1 MTLAAEAPFTIGG
14 VIVQPAICSLTIH
27 GRREQIE
34 PKVMQ
39 VLLALHRRKGEVV
52 SRTELHE
59 TCWAGRIVSDDSLNR
74 AMTAIRRL
82 SIQSGP
88 DGFTIKTISKVG
100 YCLEDSSSD
109 RPGAS
114 EIVLAVLPFE
124 SAREVDDSWLSEG
137 MAEGVLETLA
147 RGINIRVIGRSSS
160 FQFRGASKAVS
171 VVKAALGITHV
182 LDGSVQREDDVIRV
196 TVQLV
201 EADRETIV
209 WSDRFD
215 EQGGS
220 FFTLRERVAER
231 VAAALDRTIASSTRP
246 ARVEARAYELYLRG
260 AELARNIDPESQ
272 ARAVALLSEAVES
285 APDLADA
292 WGTLALARAQLAFFD
307 RQSGESR
314 ARASLEAQRA
324 LEIDPGCA
332 SALLVPY
339 VGGPVFD
346 FSEHRMFEVPSP
358 SNHGRAASPDV
369 SFGVQMLEQGRVAE
383 ALDFFGRA
391 ERYDPLFQILIFYHG
406 LALLCDGK
414 TEEGLSKL
422 EHAAARW
429 PALPFFLAFRIRW
442 AAAAG
447 DWATVDRHTC
457 NEAEFRVALGRRASD
472 VSSWIAFNRSSAPT
486 FEDFLTLRDEAFAAG
501 RSGLEELLLFARAR
515 SLEDILG
522 SLHEN
527 ALPVINQE
535 ASRRPDEIG
544 AIALWLPIY
553 DAVRHSPGFTSLTSR
568 ILRAAPNSLAS
579 SLPRPAGPAD
589 SNPH

>member
-1 MTLAAEAPFTIGG
+1 MILAAEAPFTMGC
-14 VIVQPAICSLTIH
+14 VLVEPAICTLTIH
-27 GRREQIE
+27 GRRQQIE

-39 VLLALHRRKGEVV
+39 VLLALHRRNGEVI

-74 AMTAIRRL
+74 AITAIRRL
-82 SIQSGP
+82 SAQSGP
-88 DGFTIKTISKVG
+88 EGFTIKTIPKVG
-100 YCLEDSSSD
+100 YSLQSSFSD
-109 RPGAS
+109 RLSRP

-124 SAREVDDSWLSEG
+124 SARDEAQASWLSDG
-137 MAEGVLETLA
+137 IAEGILETLA
-147 RGINIRVIGRSSS
+147 RGTSIRVIGRSSS

-182 LDGSVQREDDVIRV
+182 LDGSVQREGDIIRV

-209 WSDRFD
+209 WSDRID
-215 EQGGS
+215 ERS
-220 FFTLRERVAER
+220 ATIFTLRDRVAER
-231 VAAALDRTIASSTRP
+231 VAVALDRTIASNTRP
-246 ARVEARAYELYLRG
+246 ARVDARAYELYLRG
-260 AELARNIDPESQ
+260 AELARDIDPQSQ
-272 ARAVALLSEAVES
+272 ARAVALLSESVES

-307 RQSGESR
+307 KQSSESR
-314 ARASLEAQRA
+314 ARACVEAQRA
-324 LEIDPGCA
+324 LQIDPRCA
-332 SALLVPY
+332 SARLVPY

-346 FSEHRMFEVPSP
+346 FSEHRIFDAPSP

-369 SFGVQMLEQGRVAE
+369 SFGVQMLEQGRVTE
-383 ALDFFGRA
+383 ALDFFVRA
-391 ERYDPLFQILIFYHG
+391 ERYDPLFQILIFYYS

-414 TEEGLSKL
+414 TEQGLSKL
-422 EHAAARW
+422 EEAAARW

-447 DWATVDRHTC
+447 DWSTVDRHIA
-457 NEAEFRVALGRRASD
+457 NEAEFCSSLGRRAAD
-472 VSSWIAFNRSSAPT
+472 VKSWIEFSRSSAPT
-486 FEDFLTLRDEAFAAG
+486 FEDFLALRNEAFAAG

-515 SLEDILG
+515 DVEDVLHSL
-522 SLHEN
+522 N
-527 ALPVINQE
+527 AEGLAVINEE

-553 DAVRHSPGFTSLTSR
+553 DAVRYSPGFTSLTSW
-568 ILRAAPNSLAS
+568 ILPADDNQGAS
-579 SLPRPAGPAD
+579 PHPRPVGQAGRG
-589 SNPH
+589 